1 MRIIGQLCLLAAFVG
16 SGYSAFAILAGW
28 LNDHRTIRR
37 SGLFA
42 GVGCVAALTVTLATL
57 AWALVTKDFSFKYV
71 TQYSNWLLAWH
82 YSLSALWVGQA
93 GSLLLWSW
101 FLGGLAI
108 AYRFWPSTQPSSLC
122 DGSFGVLMACLCF
135 LIAIM
140 VFGADPMEPSLV
152 VPKDGV
158 GLGPLLH
165 HPAMLVHP
173 PIVFIGYAAW
183 TIPFALAVAALV
195 ANKLDAD
202 WVREARGWSLFAWT
216 VLGVG
221 ILLGASW
228 AYEELGWGGYWG
240 WDPVE
245 NGSLIPWLTGSAF
258 IHSLMAWRY
267 RGVLKKTA
275 VSLAI
280 ATFGLCNFA
289 TFLTRSGVFSSV
301 HAFSQSPIGWM
312 FLIFMAVL
320 AAGGV
325 VLVSLRRRSLTAESA
340 IASIWTREAFILVS
354 AVLLLLLAAVTTGG
368 TLIVP
373 VSKIVFDHQIT
384 VGPAFYNNVLIPTG
398 LLLLATMAMAPVLQW
413 GKPPS
418 KSQKII
424 LLISA
429 GLGIVTTAV
438 ALVFG
443 LRNPIAL
450 AVTALAALAGSAL
463 IGWLLVDAQRNAEPG
478 APPAIVRAIQGS
490 RRQYA
495 GFLIHAGF
503 VCVAIGVT
511 GSSLG
516 SCREEVLL
524 DEGQSIEWAGRSIR
538 YEKLEQRELPDKLV
552 AAAVLHVTP
561 PSGAPYTLRPA
572 RHLHVLQNEWTSEVA
587 IHSNW
592 GGDFYTILNSGEGEG
607 RVSLTLVNNPL
618 MRVLWFGAGVMVVG
632 ATASLWPTR
641 MRTSSAAG
649 PHWRKAAIHRRQ
661 GQLITSS

>member
-16 SGYSAFAILAGW
+16 SGYSAFATLAGW
-28 LNDHRTIRR
+28 LAEHRTLRR

-42 GVGCVAALTVTLATL
+42 GVGSFVALTVTLATL
-57 AWALVTKDFSFKYV
+57 GWALVAKDFSFKYV

-101 FLGGLAI
+101 LLGCLAL
-108 AYRFWPSTQPSSLC
+108 AYRFWPGTQSSPLR
-122 DGSFGVLMACLCF
+122 DGSLGVLMACLCS
-135 LIAIM
+135 LVAIM

-183 TIPFALAVAALV
+183 TIPFALAVAALLS
-195 ANKLDAD
+195 NRLDAD

-245 NGSLIPWLTGSAF
+245 NGSLIPWLTGSSL
-258 IHSLMAWRY
+258 IHSLMAWRH

-312 FLIFMAVL
+312 FLIFMAVIGVGG
-320 AAGGV
+320 AG
-325 VLVSLRRRSLTAESA
+325 LVFLRRPALVAESP
-340 IASIWTREAFILVS
+340 INSVWTREAFILVS
-354 AVLLLLLAAVTTGG
+354 AVLLVVLAGITTGG

-373 VSKIVFDHQIT
+373 ASKFLLDHQIT

-418 KSQKII
+418 QSQKSV
-424 LLISA
+424 LLLAS
-429 GLGIVTTAV
+429 GLGIVAAAV
-438 ALVFG
+438 ALVIG

-450 AVTALAALAGSAL
+450 AVTAMATLAGSAL
-463 IGWLLVDAQRNAEPG
+463 IGCLMVDARRTADAG
-478 APPAIVRAIQGS
+478 ARLAFVRAILGS

-503 VCVAIGVT
+503 VCVAIGIT

-516 SCREEVLL
+516 SRRAEVLL
-524 DEGQSIEWAGRSIR
+524 DEGETIEWAGQSIR
-538 YEKLEQRELPDKLV
+538 YEQLEQRELPDKLV
-552 AAAVLHVTP
+552 ADALLRVTP
-561 PSGAPYTLRPA
+561 PSGLPYTLRPA
-572 RHLHVLQNEWTSEVA
+572 RHLHLLQNEWTTEVA
-587 IHSNW
+587 IHSTW
-592 GGDFYTILNSGEGEG
+592 AGDFYTILNSGEGEG

-618 MRVLWFGAGVMVVG
+618 MRFLWFGAGVMVVG
-632 ATASLWPTR
+632 AIASLWPTR
-641 MRTSSAAG
+641 KRTAIATE
-649 PHWRKAAIHRRQ
+649 PHWRKSAIHRGQR
-661 GQLITSS
+661 QLIVSN